1 MPGEKGASFMIQ
13 KNPSD
18 FKLSIVKTI
27 ISLHSTP
34 LRSVPLGFNQCLQLA
49 DKVIVCVKLESLVLI
64 IIRKIF
70 KQDLIFIIMVT

>member
-1 MPGEKGASFMIQ
+1 MIQ
-13 KNPSD
+13 KNPKPSD
-18 FKLSIVKTI
+18 FKLSIAKTL

-49 DKVIVCVKLESLVLI
+49 DKVIVCVKFRDFSI
-64 IIRKIF
+64 NKYIRKIL